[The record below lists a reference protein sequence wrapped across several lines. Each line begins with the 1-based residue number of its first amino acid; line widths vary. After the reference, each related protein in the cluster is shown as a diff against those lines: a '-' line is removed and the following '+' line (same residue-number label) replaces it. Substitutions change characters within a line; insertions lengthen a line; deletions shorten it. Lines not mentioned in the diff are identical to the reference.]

1 MYLEWIYIIH
11 SISLIIFNY
20 TFFITINQCING
32 QYTIFRYLG
41 DFLSTFKN
49 NLVRYANKTK
59 LFDIYGNLRRKI
71 SKSQNFILMY
81 HRVGPMNDKW
91 KFDPFPIHQDLFEQ
105 HIQYLI
111 KNFEIIS
118 LNNLT
123 KMIAEGNNP
132 EGAVAITFDDGY
144 KDNYEFAYPI
154 LKKYRVPATIF
165 PAINYI
171 ESNKLFWWDEL
182 NYVLYHTD
190 LNYIDLEDIGIYQLD
205 SNENKIKAALSIAN
219 ELKQLHYNKIE
230 PILENLTNLA
240 DVNIPD
246 KLCKQ
251 NTLSWNEIKKMNKNG
266 IDFGAHTL
274 NHPSLT
280 NITLDEAKWEI
291 LESKNCIEE
300 VLDNE
305 VKSFAFPYGA
315 FNEKTVSLV
324 KNLGFNSS
332 VTVIPGF
339 VNNSVNE
346 LYQLNRMN
354 GAFKD
359 FHVLKLYLC
368 GLGEDLKL
376 DYFLKRMNLI

>member
-1 MYLEWIYIIH
+1 MDNI
-11 SISLIIFNY
+11 
-20 TFFITINQCING
+20 Q
-32 QYTIFRYLG
+32 YLG

-59 LFDIYGNLRRKI
+59 LFDIYGNIRRNI

-81 HRVGPMNDKW
+81 HRIGPMNDKW

-105 HIQYLI
+105 HIQYLV
-111 KNFEIIS
+111 KNFEITS
-118 LNNLT
+118 LDNLT

-154 LKKYRVPATIF
+154 LKKYHVPATIF

-182 NYVLYHTD
+182 NYVLYHTNLD
-190 LNYIDLEDIGIYQLD
+190 YIDLEDIGIYRID
-205 SNENKIKAALSIAN
+205 SNENKIKAAISIAN
-219 ELKQLHYNKIE
+219 KLKQLHYKKIE
-230 PILENLTNLA
+230 PILENLINLA

-280 NITLDEAKWEI
+280 NITIDEAKLEI
-291 LESKNCIEE
+291 LESKKCIEE
-300 VLDNE
+300 VLDND

-315 FNEKTVSLV
+315 FNEKTALLV

-332 VTVIPGF
+332 VTVNPGF

-346 LYQLNRMN
+346 LYRLNRMN

-368 GLGEDLKL
+368 GLGEDLRL